1 MLKIFNSLSKEK
13 EEFIPINKDL
23 IRLYRC
29 GPTVQGK
36 MHIGHAKTYVAFD
49 VVRRFLIH
57 LYGKSNV
64 LYVMN
69 ITDVGHLAGDSDDGE
84 DKLEGQAL
92 KENISPFEVAAKY
105 EELFLNDMDKL
116 NIMKPDRLPHA
127 SQFVRQQ
134 IEMIEILI
142 SKNYAYKV
150 DSGSVY
156 FDITNYEINKPFNGS
171 LPYGSLSRRLKD
183 DQINSGRIEVR
194 SEKKDTRDFA
204 LWKGATKEEHFMLW
218 LSPWGWGYPG
228 WHIECSAMSKFY
240 LGDTF
245 DIHIGG
251 LDNQFPHHEC
261 EIAQSQ
267 AANGKPFVNYW
278 MHNNM
283 LNNSGQKM
291 SKSLGNMTDMD
302 DLYKLIDPI
311 AIRFLIQSHY
321 RSQSEYSFEAL
332 EASQKGLLKLKNVL
346 VRLKYLVG
354 EVSEVDFNDLDFIKE
369 FIEFMNDDFN
379 TPNAIASL
387 FKGITDLHKL
397 LDQKKIDIDLLKK
410 YYSGFK
416 FSFGDILGLDIF
428 NSIKIESDVTEKL
441 MKLIFD
447 IRKTAKVNKDY
458 STSDLIR
465 DELKNAGIDIQ
476 DTKDGPRWNIN

>member
-142 SKNYAYKV
+142 SK
-150 DSGSVY
+150 
-156 FDITNYEINKPFNGS
+156 I
-171 LPYGSLSRRLKD
+171 
-183 DQINSGRIEVR
+183 
-194 SEKKDTRDFA
+194 
-204 LWKGATKEEHFMLW
+204 ML
-218 LSPWGWGYPG
+218 
-228 WHIECSAMSKFY
+228 I
-240 LGDTF
+240 
-245 DIHIGG
+245 
-251 LDNQFPHHEC
+251 
-261 EIAQSQ
+261 
-267 AANGKPFVNYW
+267 
-278 MHNNM
+278 
-283 LNNSGQKM
+283 
-291 SKSLGNMTDMD
+291 
-302 DLYKLIDPI
+302 KLIVDLFI
-311 AIRFLIQSHY
+311 LI
-321 RSQSEYSFEAL
+321 
-332 EASQKGLLKLKNVL
+332 
-346 VRLKYLVG
+346 
-354 EVSEVDFNDLDFIKE
+354 
-369 FIEFMNDDFN
+369 
-379 TPNAIASL
+379 
-387 FKGITDLHKL
+387 
-397 LDQKKIDIDLLKK
+397 
-410 YYSGFK
+410 
-416 FSFGDILGLDIF
+416 
-428 NSIKIESDVTEKL
+428 
-441 MKLIFD
+441 
-447 IRKTAKVNKDY
+447 
-458 STSDLIR
+458 
-465 DELKNAGIDIQ
+465 
-476 DTKDGPRWNIN
+476 